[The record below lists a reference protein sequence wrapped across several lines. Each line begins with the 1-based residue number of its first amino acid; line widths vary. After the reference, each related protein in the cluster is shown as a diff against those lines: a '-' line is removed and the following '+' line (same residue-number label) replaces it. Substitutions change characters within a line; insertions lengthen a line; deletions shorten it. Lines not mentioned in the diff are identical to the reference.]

1 MQTDTQTAPLKGFW
15 DKPRPELLELLQAI
29 PGGLTSDEAQL
40 AFILAALESDS
51 FDPQK
56 ANLYCGG
63 LNPGMLLRFGSL
75 VFRLPEIDSVTSLKA
90 QLESDVL
97 RQIFTLEPR
106 YDDQG
111 REACYLKW
119 SRSARSS
126 RSTEFTFD
134 ATANRRRDR
143 DRAREQIP
151 RFIRGV
157 CGLPFGNLHPRDPK
171 GIYRKAR
178 EREADTVPGLQSA
191 YEPPENAEL
200 VVDGDRE
207 TPEAASRRVMIKLA
221 EKGSFSDH

>member
-40 AFILAALESDS
+40 AFILAVLESDS

-63 LNPGMLLRFGSL
+63 LNPGMLSRFGSL

-90 QLESDVL
+90 QLQSDVL

-134 ATANRRRDR
+134 ATANRRRYR

-151 RFIRGV
+151 RFIQVYVDCPLETCTPGTRRESIARPASERRTP
-157 CGLPFGNLHPRDPK
+157 CPDFSPPTSHPR
-171 GIYRKAR
+171 
-178 EREADTVPGLQSA
+178 
-191 YEPPENAEL
+191 
-200 VVDGDRE
+200 
-207 TPEAASRRVMIKLA
+207 TPN
-221 EKGSFSDH
+221 